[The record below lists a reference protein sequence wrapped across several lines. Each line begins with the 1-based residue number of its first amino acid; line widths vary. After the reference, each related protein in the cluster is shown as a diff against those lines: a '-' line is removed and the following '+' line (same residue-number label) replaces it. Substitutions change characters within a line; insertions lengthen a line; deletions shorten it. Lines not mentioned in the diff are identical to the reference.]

1 MQLLSQSLRRPW
13 CGSENELN
21 VELTEELKGR
31 TMYKYKAYV
40 VSVYDGDT
48 CDVEIDLGFKIIIKE
63 RLRLLG
69 VDTPEIRTK
78 DKAEKKR
85 GIQVRDKLRKLIF
98 RQTVLIATEKEGKF
112 GRYLADM
119 WTSTG
124 LHINSW
130 LLESGYANEYF
141 GGKR

>member
-1 MQLLSQSLRRPW
+1 
-13 CGSENELN
+13 
-21 VELTEELKGR
+21 
-31 TMYKYKAYV
+31 MYKYKAYV

-48 CDVEIDLGFKIIIKE
+48 CDVEIDLGFKIKIKE

-85 GIQVRDKLRKLIF
+85 GLQVRDKLRKLIF